1 MNFEQIKSAFNQY
14 FVDVLKNHYIVYQ
27 SRMNR
32 KGFWMFVLFTFIITF
47 VVSLIAGIIRLP
59 ILSTL
64 VALALI
70 VPSIMADIRRF
81 RDLGISP
88 WWLLVAFVPF
98 IGGIAVLIALCMPS
112 DSLKA
117 LQDKIVKK

>member
-1 MNFEQIKSAFNQY
+1 
-14 FVDVLKNHYIVYQ
+14 
-27 SRMNR
+27 
-32 KGFWMFVLFTFIITF
+32 MFVLFTFIITF

-98 IGGIAVLIALCMPS
+98 IGRHCRSYRFVHALRFAES
-112 DSLKA
+112 SA
-117 LQDKIVKK
+117 R

>member
-14 FVDVLKNHYIVYQ
+14 FVDVLKNHYIDYQ
-27 SRMNR
+27 SRMNC
-32 KGFWMFVLFTFIITF
+32 KEFWMFVLFTFIITF

>member
-14 FVDVLKNHYIVYQ
+14 FVDVLKNHYIDYQ

-32 KGFWMFVLFTFIITF
+32 KEFWMFVLFTFIITF

-117 LQDKIVKK
+117 LQDKLVKK

>member
-14 FVDVLKNHYIVYQ
+14 FVDVLKNHYIDYQ

-32 KGFWMFVLFTFIITF
+32 KEFWMFVLFTFIITF

-81 RDLGISP
+81 RDLGI
-88 WWLLVAFVPF
+88 
-98 IGGIAVLIALCMPS
+98 AVLIALCMPS

>member
-14 FVDVLKNHYIVYQ
+14 FVDVLKNHYIDYQ

-32 KGFWMFVLFTFIITF
+32 KEFWMFVLFTFIITF

-81 RDLGISP
+81 RDLGIP
-88 WWLLVAFVPF
+88 LGGCWWPLFRLSAALPF
-98 IGGIAVLIALCMPS
+98 LSLCACP
-112 DSLKA
+112 
-117 LQDKIVKK
+117 QIR

>member
-1 MNFEQIKSAFNQY
+1 MNFEQIESAFNQY
-14 FVDVLKNHYIVYQ
+14 FVDVLKNHYIDYQ

-32 KGFWMFVLFTFIITF
+32 KEFWMFVLFTFIITF

-70 VPSIMADIRRF
+70 VPSIIADIRRF

-98 IGGIAVLIALCMPS
+98 IGGIAVLIALCMPA

-117 LQDKIVKK
+117 LQDKIAKK

>member
-1 MNFEQIKSAFNQY
+1 MNFEQIESAFNQY
-14 FVDVLKNHYIVYQ
+14 FVDVLKNHYIDYQ

-32 KGFWMFVLFTFIITF
+32 KEFWMFVLFTFIITF

-98 IGGIAVLIALCMPS
+98 IGGIAVLIALCMPA

-117 LQDKIVKK
+117 LQDKIAKK

>member
-14 FVDVLKNHYIVYQ
+14 FVDVLKNHYIDYQ
-27 SRMNR
+27 SRMSR
-32 KGFWMFVLFTFIITF
+32 KEFWMFVLFTFIITF
-47 VVSLIAGIIRLP
+47 VVSLIAGVIRLP

-88 WWLLVAFVPF
+88 WWLLAAFVPF
-98 IGGIAVLIALCMPS
+98 IGGIAVLIALCMPA

-117 LQDKIVKK
+117 LQDKIAKK